1 MGKKTAAVFAAVVA
15 VLSLGACGAQD
26 ETSDNSAKES
36 TPQQSAET
44 KKPKKAREYTDNDVQ
59 STIDKCS
66 KLNKP
71 GGDMI
76 DTIINTPG
84 VLDYTSIGGIM
95 SEGVESDVFQCIVE
109 ELDLPHRV
117 VKEINTETDPEQ
129 SDSVGNLNIKW
140 SHTDDGQISVYIAA
154 HSLDQ

>member
-1 MGKKTAAVFAAVVA
+1 MGKKTTALFAAVVA
-15 VLSLGACGAQD
+15 ALSLGACGAQGT
-26 ETSDNSAKES
+26 TSDISTEESA
-36 TPQQSAET
+36 PQHSLET
-44 KKPKKAREYTDNDVQ
+44 KKPKKAKEYTDDDVQ

-76 DTIINTPG
+76 DTVIKTPG
-84 VLDYTSIGGIM
+84 VLDYTSIGGIT

-117 VKEINTETDPEQ
+117 VKEINMKTDSEQ

-140 SHTDDGQISVYIAA
+140 SHKDDGQISVYIAA